1 MLFSLE
7 NKLNIRNYQSG
18 PLGAYNIP
26 DIQAIQLQYLLPTDL
41 PMPCPTWHPSLISVI
56 LKVKINPRL

>member
-26 DIQAIQLQYLLPTDL
+26 DIQAIQLQYLQFLLIAYALPNMA
-41 PMPCPTWHPSLISVI
+41 PESYFCH
-56 LKVKINPRL
+56 LKS